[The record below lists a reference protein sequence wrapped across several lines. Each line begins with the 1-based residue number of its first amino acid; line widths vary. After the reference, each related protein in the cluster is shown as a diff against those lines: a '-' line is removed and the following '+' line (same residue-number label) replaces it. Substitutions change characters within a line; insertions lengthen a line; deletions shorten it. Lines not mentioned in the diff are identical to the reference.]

1 MPGFL
6 VKKENNR
13 NRCNNLQQDK
23 IQIPC
28 SGEEEEN
35 ILSRIQKNGI
45 NRNIERKGYHLVNLF
60 AHPVATSV
68 NLFDIIS
75 CESSNGFVYAQ
86 IDIFLIVFYQFIL
99 NIAQSRLNNGK
110 GKRSRHDNGKH
121 IDIDI
126 KQLEELFHISRSVTF
141 TEGFFP
147 CGNKLLDNNNN
158 RHKSA
163 QGNDALADI
172 ILV

>member
-45 NRNIERKGYHLVNLF
+45 NRNIKRKGYHLVNLF

-86 IDIFLIVFYQFIL
+86 IDIFLIGVSPTFCT
-99 NIAQSRLNNGK
+99 K
-110 GKRSRHDNGKH
+110 
-121 IDIDI
+121 
-126 KQLEELFHISRSVTF
+126 VT
-141 TEGFFP
+141 
-147 CGNKLLDNNNN
+147 L
-158 RHKSA
+158 R
-163 QGNDALADI
+163 
-172 ILV
+172 